1 MIDFL
6 HKCFDKEM
14 KDRPT
19 AQQLLQHTWILNV
32 NRAHQNTI
40 RRLNTMQELQD
51 SVMKYNEV
59 RSLKRQNSRASIDM
73 YSFGGGNDDEEV
85 VSGSKSGGLNIQ
97 PISKYLL
104 YC

>member
-1 MIDFL
+1 
-6 HKCFDKEM
+6 M

-73 YSFGGGNDDEEV
+73 YSFSNSGGNDDEEV
-85 VSGSKSGGLNIQ
+85 ELSSKSGGLNIK
-97 PISKYLL
+97 PISKYFLSIYL
-104 YC
+104 SI